1 MPRRAPQPQA
11 GARHFALTSPLALA
25 GSAQAPQTQDNFETE
40 MARAVRLATMERQA
54 RLAGVAL
61 PGAGA
66 DQSQAMPQ
74 PATVNDTIALS
85 REAREAAAEQAR
97 QAREIAQ
104 EERDRRLE
112 AEESASGAFQAGKAQ
127 AEGVATMMLEMVRQ
141 MADSNREALIAQQ
154 GIREEMN
161 ALIREAD
168 KRADQAERDALSRRL
183 DQMEDNFKRELGTR
197 EAKIAELTEKLE
209 RFQNRSPQDVEAEYL
224 NALVRQHKFDH
235 PALREALGFTGNGE
249 EPFERTWQREA
260 GQLELA
266 KLRRQHNKEELLDL
280 NAVEHDQAVK
290 EQQRQLLDRFGKALD
305 LGINWLQGNLGP
317 TATQGA
323 KAGLPH
329 NGFGGTMEDMAR
341 QAAQIAQAQ
350 AVQQGG
356 AE

>member
-1 MPRRAPQPQA
+1 MAGRKTQPQG
-11 GARHFALTSPLALA
+11 GARHFGLTAPYALA
-25 GSAQAPQTQDNFETE
+25 GAAQAPQTQDETDTALASFIRTKE
-40 MARAVRLATMERQA
+40 KLLRAQMVGAVEGNHGQA
-54 RLAGVAL
+54 PTQV
-61 PGAGA
+61 
-66 DQSQAMPQ
+66 PQ
-74 PATVNDTIALS
+74 PASLTEAVNAATAITEMHKGVAEVAQAVADNE
-85 REAREAAAEQAR
+85 RE
-97 QAREIAQ
+97 
-104 EERDRRLE
+104 RRIE
-112 AEESASGAFQAGKAQ
+112 AENSAAGAFQAGKEQ

-350 AVQQGG
+350 AAQQGG